1 MNKISAKDYKKRL
14 RWLRLKLFIEKRKG
28 IADAKKNLVI
38 KSERGCTTPEIQK
51 KYAIILGEYNNLTE
65 IMLAELSE
73 DYEAVSRLV
82 NEYKEATARRSLFA
96 ASDNKTDLL
105 KREDSRN
112 REKQREIQSVLS
124 SYKEKILF
132 YSENHVHEIEQIYA
146 VERAKICTYWSG
158 VLSVIKDLEYFS
170 VLEIDMDNNEG
181 LKLYKHNRD
190 RLLELI
196 NSIYEEGGS
205 DYELV

>member
-1 MNKISAKDYKKRL
+1 M
-14 RWLRLKLFIEKRKG
+14 
-28 IADAKKNLVI
+28 
-38 KSERGCTTPEIQK
+38 
-51 KYAIILGEYNNLTE
+51 
-65 IMLAELSE
+65 
-73 DYEAVSRLV
+73 
-82 NEYKEATARRSLFA
+82 
-96 ASDNKTDLL
+96 
-105 KREDSRN
+105 
-112 REKQREIQSVLS
+112 
-124 SYKEKILF
+124 F

-170 VLEIDMDNNEG
+170 VLEIDLENNEG
-181 LKLYKHNRD
+181 LKLYKQNRD